1 MWRMRRSYF
10 LIFCSVIGLGLA
22 SRGPWVPAIIYPYLG
37 DALYAVMMYFLLAF
51 LYPNKAPRFLFYL
64 SLSICIGIE
73 LSQLYQAPWI
83 NDLRKQKLIALVLG
97 SGFLWSDVMAYI
109 IGSFSGLIIQRKYLQ
124 LILNKKES

>member
-1 MWRMRRSYF
+1 M
-10 LIFCSVIGLGLA
+10 GLA
-22 SRGPWVPAIIYPYLG
+22 SRSPWVPTLIYPYLG

-51 LYPNKAPRFLFYL
+51 IYPNKAPRSLFYL

-73 LSQLYQAPWI
+73 LLQLYQAPWI

-97 SGFLWSDVMAYI
+97 SGFLWSDVIAYI

-124 LILNKKES
+124 LILNKKGS